1 MDQAR
6 VRRQPA
12 AAPWSGR
19 VLEAAPLPSVW
30 VGVAVAALLLGAFFG
45 FELASGRLAVWL
57 AEDDTGRVARGI
69 SVLLVLL
76 AYVPT
81 AQLYLARW
89 TRATLEAL
97 RPALRRDVEYENV
110 YRRRSSRLV
119 GVAGA
124 ALFTVL
130 FLLEPGGLGDYVR
143 RDYWTVENA
152 LPWLVLP
159 VFGWLTTRFG
169 YAVVFDARFV
179 SRLAGELRRIDLFDM
194 QPLAPF
200 AQQGL
205 RGALLVLLFV
215 GVGAAGLVGQTA
227 VLGTALLTAV
237 ALLAIGIAALLLP
250 VTGLRARLRAEK
262 LGQLRAL
269 RAGLD
274 ADRADVL
281 ARAAGADAAA
291 ARLPGLLALEARIEA
306 VREWPFD
313 LPSLLRFALYVAL
326 GLGSWLGAAGVER
339 LLDLALD

>member
-1 MDQAR
+1 MEAP
-6 VRRQPA
+6 VRHQPA
-12 AAPWSGR
+12 AALWSGR

-30 VGVAVAALLLGAFFG
+30 VGAVLAALLLGAFFG
-45 FELASGRLAVWL
+45 FEVVSGRLSLWL
-57 AEDDTGRVARGI
+57 AEDDTARVARGI

-89 TRATLEAL
+89 TRATLDAL
-97 RPALRRDVEYENV
+97 RPALRADREYQDV
-110 YRRRSSRLV
+110 YRLPSSRLV
-119 GVAGA
+119 GLAGA
-124 ALFTVL
+124 ALFIGL
-130 FLLEPGGLGDYVR
+130 FLLQPAGVEDYVHP
-143 RDYWTVENA
+143 DYWTIEHG

-159 VFGWLTTRFG
+159 VFGWLTARFG
-169 YAVVFDARFV
+169 YALVFDARFV
-179 SRLAGELRRIDLFDM
+179 SRLAGELHRIDLFDLR
-194 QPLAPF
+194 PLAPF

-227 VLGTALLTAV
+227 VLDTALLTTV
-237 ALLAIGIAALLLP
+237 ALLSIGVAALLLP
-250 VTGLRARLRAEK
+250 VTGLRARVRAEK

-274 ADRADVL
+274 ADRAAVL
-281 ARAAGADAAA
+281 ARGPGADAAA
-291 ARLPGLLALEARIEA
+291 ARLPGLLALEARLEA

-326 GLGSWLGAAGVER
+326 GLGSWVGAAGVER
-339 LLDLALD
+339 LLDLALG